1 MYNVVNKIN
10 VILLGTWNVR
20 SLYRAK
26 SLMTVAKELA
36 RYKLDLVGVQEVRW
50 DKGGTVR
57 AGDYNF
63 FLRQRE

>member
-1 MYNVVNKIN
+1 
-10 VILLGTWNVR
+10 
-20 SLYRAK
+20 
-26 SLMTVAKELA
+26 MTVAMELA

-50 DKGGTVR
+50 DKGGTIR